1 MEEAACYA
9 LGVRVASSY
18 SYAREG
24 GSAFFFIFSPLS
36 PPLRMMG
43 STARPARRA
52 EYPRFDKQEGYH
64 EPQNHASRDPEPL

>member
-36 PPLRMMG
+36 PSPAGNGKRC
-43 STARPARRA
+43 TA
-52 EYPRFDKQEGYH
+52 YTEGRIS
-64 EPQNHASRDPEPL
+64 AI